1 MLRAAVGFAARGVY
15 ISSMML
21 PLLICFAAASAAN
34 ETSFAY
40 YESPSMVTV
49 PQGLRFSTILLM
61 LSRISLSFFFFFQR
75 AIFFKTGTPHTKR
88 RRAKRRSRARRG
100 RGRAGR
106 QVHSPDGR
114 GGDLGSREGGRVPKT
129 VTQSVVFREEARPC
143 RAVSHGTMTGARQ
156 RNSGGR
162 MRLVGAAGRGCLRE
176 QLK

>member
-1 MLRAAVGFAARGVY
+1 MQHFGQRYHFARLALLSLAVG
-15 ISSMML
+15 S
-21 PLLICFAAASAAN
+21 
-34 ETSFAY
+34 
-40 YESPSMVTV
+40 ESPGTLQSAL
-49 PQGLRFSTILLM
+49 QGT
-61 LSRISLSFFFFFQR
+61 SRLIHRWSPYATEGKLFLFLFQR

-106 QVHSPDGR
+106 KVHSPDGR
-114 GGDLGSREGGRVPKT
+114 GGDLGSREGGRNPKT